1 MNEYDK
7 GYAAGLRHAFLIA
20 KSIAKTQAFY
30 LDTVIGTRQAWV
42 RSQIAE
48 RIQDAADLF
57 AVSDPVEPKPAP
69 ASVASEEPS
78 SRAQQKQR
86 SRDADAQA
94 LASGEKTREQLR
106 RENGAFAFPRE
117 RVTVHF
123 SRAEAIVER
132 ADDVEAQDFA
142 GACVQRSQPAPA
154 SAASERCERCHAP
167 PHKNVAG
174 HACEP
179 CSICVPD
186 APIPTDEALAA
197 MTVERDGLQARID
210 FLCEHL
216 ETRDLQYSVADSS
229 AKRYRARCADLEA
242 RANAAEADAQ
252 RMREALET
260 IGMGPFGDGIGF
272 YNHEDERVIVA
283 RALAS
288 PPQAATGGSEA
299 VRNAVEAWRALDRDD
314 ADLVVDQTRWGISAT
329 AADLLAAFAPMEPT
343 K

>member
-30 LDTVIGTRQAWV
+30 LDTVTGTRQAWV

-132 ADDVEAQDFA
+132 ADDVEAQDFV
-142 GACVQRSQPAPA
+142 GACVQRSQPAPT

-186 APIPTDEALAA
+186 APVPADEALAA
-197 MTVERDGLQARID
+197 MTGERDTWRKNYMTVAGAVARKSTGAEDLARQAR
-210 FLCEHL
+210 
-216 ETRDLQYSVADSS
+216 ETRD
-229 AKRYRARCADLEA
+229 
-242 RANAAEADAQ
+242 RANAAEADARWVRDKLEQ
-252 RMREALET
+252 VEEYIDLHGHMSREDYAFEELV
-260 IGMGPFGDGIGF
+260 
-272 YNHEDERVIVA
+272 RVA
-283 RALAS
+283 TAS

-314 ADLVVDQTRWGISAT
+314 ANLVVDQTRWGISAT
-329 AADLLAAFAPMEPT
+329 AADLLAAFTPMEPT